1 MQLNV
6 TGYITISVA
15 QQDVT
20 SYKLIIPYA
29 AINRSAYG
37 VIQQDAFDLVV
48 KESTGN
54 LFENITS
61 DAQMLEKSL
70 RIERYVAASD
80 SWLVHPISDEIAES
94 EMMDGLRLRLLKVE
108 LVVVTT
114 INPDG
119 LPVGHQEEKLTVLDE
134 VDIPV
139 IQENPMPFPRSETEW
154 SKSLLFKN
162 GEYML
167 LDNVVY
173 MWNHYQSGNSDLDP
187 KSDIAKNPLTTRW
200 SAYQNWAILF
210 TNAVIA
216 KFGLVGAAVFI
227 NQYMISQYGIDSNG
241 DPSNDYR
248 DFGGIDFIPNIMLD
262 FLSGKSKLGD
272 TEITGTVV
280 AKLLYS
286 PSNNLNFNSGY
297 NLNPMTDGATLVVN
311 GGGLTPVLK
320 MPDPTLW
327 PGLTIAIYTE
337 PPLTRIDNSIILQ
350 CDAIEFY
357 SDEIKPYE
365 AVYKKYR
372 SEERRVGKEC

>member
-114 INPDG
+114 
-119 LPVGHQEEKLTVLDE
+119 
-134 VDIPV
+134 
-139 IQENPMPFPRSETEW
+139 
-154 SKSLLFKN
+154 
-162 GEYML
+162 
-167 LDNVVY
+167 
-173 MWNHYQSGNSDLDP
+173 
-187 KSDIAKNPLTTRW
+187 
-200 SAYQNWAILF
+200 
-210 TNAVIA
+210 
-216 KFGLVGAAVFI
+216 
-227 NQYMISQYGIDSNG
+227 
-241 DPSNDYR
+241 
-248 DFGGIDFIPNIMLD
+248 
-262 FLSGKSKLGD
+262 
-272 TEITGTVV
+272 
-280 AKLLYS
+280 
-286 PSNNLNFNSGY
+286 
-297 NLNPMTDGATLVVN
+297 
-311 GGGLTPVLK
+311 
-320 MPDPTLW
+320 
-327 PGLTIAIYTE
+327 
-337 PPLTRIDNSIILQ
+337 
-350 CDAIEFY
+350 
-357 SDEIKPYE
+357 
-365 AVYKKYR
+365 R